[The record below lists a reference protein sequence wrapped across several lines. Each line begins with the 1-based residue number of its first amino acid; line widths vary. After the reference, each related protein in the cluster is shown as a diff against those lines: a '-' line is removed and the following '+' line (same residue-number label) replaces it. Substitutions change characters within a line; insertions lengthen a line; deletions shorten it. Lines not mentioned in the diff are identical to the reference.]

1 VSAPPRRVRSGDTVE
16 QAGGQAACAAD
27 ETGGLADAA
36 RVERWGW
43 YSIAVNVALAGL
55 HAAIATAS
63 GSRAVT
69 AELVHNL
76 VDLLAAVAVLIG
88 LKLATRTTK
97 AFPYGLC
104 KVENLV
110 AACLALLVF
119 VTAYEIAR
127 QALFAPAVAVRVDGW
142 MLAALVVGAALPL
155 VFSRY
160 ELRAGV
166 AANSPALIAVAKE
179 YRVHA
184 VTAALAF
191 AALAAAWSRLPID
204 RIAALIIVVAVA
216 KTGWDLLRDAMR
228 VLLDASLDAQTLLQ
242 IRGVIEAD
250 PGVAEIKWVTG
261 RNPGRFRFVESGV
274 ALRAIVPK
282 RAESVVGRIE
292 SSVRAAV
299 SHVERVLLHVEA
311 AASPYVRYAAPLA
324 DRENVVS
331 EHFGEAPYF
340 ALVAVRRTLIVA
352 GLLLT

>member
-1 VSAPPRRVRSGDTVE
+1 MKRERTSAPRS
-16 QAGGQAACAAD
+16 
-27 ETGGLADAA
+27 L
-36 RVERWGW
+36 
-43 YSIAVNVALAGL
+43 
-55 HAAIATAS
+55 
-63 GSRAVT
+63 
-69 AELVHNL
+69 
-76 VDLLAAVAVLIG
+76 
-88 LKLATRTTK
+88 
-97 AFPYGLC
+97 GLC

-127 QALFAPAVAVRVDGW
+127 RALFAPAVAVRVDGW

-299 SHVERVLLHVEA
+299 SHVERVLVHVEA

-340 ALVAVRRTLIVA
+340 ALVAVRRTEGTVA
-352 GLLLT
+352 EQRVLPNPHTGEGRAEGIRVAEWLVAEKVDIALAKEDLHGKGPVYVLRDAGVELRVTDRRLLSEALSCLRLRARRHHYLLR